1 MKPTEELDELYK
13 DIEQDPRLDSLRA
26 PWVEFVPGQG
36 PIDADLMIIGEAP
49 GRLENVR
56 KTPFVGPVGINLLNL
71 LEDVDID
78 IRRVFLTNAVK
89 YWPYERKEDG
99 TFRTK
104 TPQEAE
110 IALFREYLMD
120 EIAIVQPK
128 IVALAGNVASQ
139 AVLPEM
145 DNYMH
150 HHGKLIKGK
159 FVIVYHP
166 AVISYQ
172 SHMKSKVKFG
182 YSRLKNHLDSVLR

>member
-1 MKPTEELDELYK
+1 MEPREELDELYR
-13 DIEQDPRLDSLRA
+13 DIQQDPKLNHLRA
-26 PWVEFVPGQG
+26 AWVEFVPGQG

-49 GRLENVR
+49 GRLENAKR
-56 KTPFVGPVGINLLNL
+56 TPFVGPAGLNLLNL

-78 IRRVFLTNAVK
+78 SRGVFFTNAVK

-99 TFRTK
+99 TFKTR
-104 TPQEAE
+104 TPQEAD

-120 EIAIVQPK
+120 EIAIVRPK

-139 AVLPEM
+139 AVFPDME
-145 DNYMH
+145 NYMH
-150 HHGKLIKGK
+150 QHGRLIDGR

-172 SHMKSKVKFG
+172 AHMKSKVKYG
-182 YSRLKNHLDSVLR
+182 YSRLKNHLDYVLR